1 MSKYQEALDV
11 LSRAQE
17 QLIGEIATCG
27 LSGGVGRAQN
37 YAPAL
42 VNVAEAIRVVKE
54 LLPAAPIMTPEQIRM
69 AQVRAAKSTKQ
80 SDEG

>member
-27 LSGGVGRAQN
+27 ASGGVGRAQN

-42 VNVAEAIRVVKE
+42 VNVAEAIRVVTK
-54 LLPAAPIMTPEQIRM
+54 LLPPETVMTAEQIRM
-69 AQVRAAKSTKQ
+69 AQVRAAKSTNK
-80 SDEG
+80 SE